1 MDNVSDETHVI
12 NDDFSTTNSRTV
24 RKIRSENHQRE
35 ALLRQ
40 KRLTQVLL
48 LAKITPAPRRCDDDD
63 DEEEEEEKKEKKE
76 EEDEK
81 DEKDEEEEEEND
93 DDDDDRGTQSTNE

>member
-1 MDNVSDETHVI
+1 MTLFITRTERKRI
-12 NDDFSTTNSRTV
+12 SREYLEK
-24 RKIRSENHQRE
+24 RQ
-35 ALLRQ
+35 RQ
-40 KRLTQVLL
+40 KLVTESLL

-63 DEEEEEEKKEKKE
+63 DEEEEEKKEKKE

-93 DDDDDRGTQSTNE
+93 DDDDDPGTPITNE